1 MDSLFSCCYTITSI
15 DLSNFDIS
23 KVTTMNNL
31 FNQCKNLEKINF
43 GNINTFSVEIMSGMF
58 QTCLKLTSVD
68 LSKLDTRSVTS
79 MAMMFLSCSNLLYL
93 DLSSFDTSKVINIG
107 NMFSGCSSLIYLNL
121 SSFHLDS
128 SINYLRQNPFNQIN
142 SNLKYC
148 VIDETAKNAFNK
160 GIGVLNCPDTCFQE
174 NSKIFIEQNICVDSC
189 ISTGYKYEYNWI
201 CYEECPSDTY
211 ILFQEE
217 NEVNENEVK
226 ECFDKEPDGY
236 YFDIN
241 NNTYKKCFKNCK
253 FCFGGGNGTNNNCK
267 EWIDNFYFL
276 NDSINQNN
284 CYEKCEDFYYFDELN
299 RYNCTKICPEN
310 YSKLIKEKNKCI
322 ETCEKDDTYKYE
334 FNNTC
339 YSICPDQTFDKEN
352 NYICQENKT
361 LEDLSSYLSI
371 ITNINTNLNDNTK
384 ITDDNKNILITTVF
398 NDVTE
403 IKSEEEYKSDYDSLT
418 SVLNDLVKNHNSNT
432 DNQNRVLEKIEEIFN
447 QKFDTSYIDK
457 GNDFNFTLDNI
468 IYKIT
473 STSNQKNNEN
483 KDVSTIDLVLV

>member
-1 MDSLFSCCYTITSI
+1 MKSMLNHCESLEQINFGKINTSSLTDMDSLFSCCYTITSI
-15 DLSNFDIS
+15 DLSYFDAIR
-23 KVTTMNNL
+23 VTTMNNL

-43 GNINTFSVEIMSGMF
+43 GNINTSSVEIMSGMF

-93 DLSSFDTSKVINIG
+93 DLSNFNTSKLINIG

-128 SINYLRQNPFNQIN
+128 SINYLRQNPFNEIN

-160 GIGVLNCPDTCFQE
+160 GIGVLNCSDTCFQE

-189 ISTGYKYEYNWI
+189 ISTGYKYEYNRI
-201 CYEECPSDTY
+201 CYEECPLDTY

-253 FCFGGGNGTNNNCK
+253 FCFGEGNGTSNNCK
-267 EWIDNFYFL
+267 ECIDNFYFL

-284 CYEKCEDFYYFDELN
+284 CYEKCEDLYYFDELN

-310 YSKLIKEKNKCI
+310 YSKLITEKNKCI
-322 ETCEKDDTYKYE
+322 ETCEKDDIYKYE

-361 LEDLSSYLSI
+361 LEDISSYLSI
-371 ITNINTNLNDNTK
+371 ITNINSNLNDNTE

-398 NDVTE
+398 NEVTE
-403 IKSEEEYKSDYDSLT
+403 IKS
-418 SVLNDLVKNHNSNT
+418 
-432 DNQNRVLEKIEEIFN
+432 
-447 QKFDTSYIDK
+447 
-457 GNDFNFTLDNI
+457 
-468 IYKIT
+468 
-473 STSNQKNNEN
+473 
-483 KDVSTIDLVLV
+483 